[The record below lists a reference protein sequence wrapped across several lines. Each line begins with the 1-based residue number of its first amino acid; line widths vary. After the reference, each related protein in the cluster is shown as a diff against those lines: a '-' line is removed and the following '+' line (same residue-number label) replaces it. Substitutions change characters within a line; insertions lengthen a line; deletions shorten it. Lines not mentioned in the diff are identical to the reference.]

1 MLRTLGRG
9 DETKDEIIDNYVHLL
24 NKQQVNF
31 FLNEINKFQNYFKNN
46 HVLKKI

>member
-24 NKQQVNF
+24 NKQQVKF
-31 FLNEINKFQNYFKNN
+31 FKMKLISFKII
-46 HVLKKI
+46 LKIIIF